1 MLTYE
6 EWENKIEKVL
16 EHADVAFLATSG
28 TDGVH
33 SRAMCLV
40 NDGLKIYM
48 QTDKTF
54 RKVDEI
60 RKNEKVAISFGSYN
74 FDGKAKILGAPKDYK
89 FFVEKFKA
97 KHLKSYEQYTN
108 LPNEVLIEIELT
120 ECRIW
125 SKSMIVV
132 NFLDK
137 TVKEIAYDEM

>member
-1 MLTYE
+1 MYG
-6 EWENKIEKVL
+6 
-16 EHADVAFLATSG
+16 D
-28 TDGVH
+28 
-33 SRAMCLV
+33 
-40 NDGLKIYM
+40 DGLKVYM

-60 RKNEKVAISFGSYN
+60 KKNENVAINFGSYN
-74 FDGKAKILGAPKDYK
+74 FEGKAKIVGAPKDNAM
-89 FFVEKFKA
+89 FMEKFKK
-97 KHLKSYEQYTN
+97 KHPKSFKQYTN

-125 SKSMIVV
+125 SKTMVVV